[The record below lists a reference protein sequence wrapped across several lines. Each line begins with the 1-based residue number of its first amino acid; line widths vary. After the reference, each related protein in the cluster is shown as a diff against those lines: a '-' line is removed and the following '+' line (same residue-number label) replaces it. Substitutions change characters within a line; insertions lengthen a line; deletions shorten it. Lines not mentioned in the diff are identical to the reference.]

1 MANWDIFEDLIYGCG
16 FLGTEKGV
24 AFVNG
29 KSYILKALYE
39 LFAKFPALDFFVKG
53 GNMYFVILYTFNAS
67 CGYTEA
73 EQQKLFADHVRYIKG
88 LHANKKIVMSGAYN
102 DINGGLVILEV
113 ESRKKAE
120 IIMAE
125 DPALKSSL

>member
-1 MANWDIFEDLIYGCG
+1 
-16 FLGTEKGV
+16 
-24 AFVNG
+24 
-29 KSYILKALYE
+29 
-39 LFAKFPALDFFVKG
+39 
-53 GNMYFVILYTFNAS
+53 MYFVILYTFNKS

-88 LHANKKIVMSGAYN
+88 LHASKKLVMSGAYN

-125 DPALKSSL
+125 DPALKSSLYHGELHEWQVAFKRA

>member
-1 MANWDIFEDLIYGCG
+1 LPFAHL
-16 FLGTEKGV
+16 FLT
-24 AFVNG
+24 
-29 KSYILKALYE
+29 LTLYVLHSHE
-39 LFAKFPALDFFVKG
+39 
-53 GNMYFVILYTFNAS
+53 S
-67 CGYTEA
+67 EA

-88 LHANKKIVMSGAYN
+88 LHANKKIVMNGAYN

-125 DPALKSSL
+125 DPALN